1 MNNHIDHKK
10 NVLLFSINIQQLR
23 DMDFFVWPIWFIS
36 MADIVADMVWNW
48 LICSVDLEPDVDV
61 WFIFHFYLHNTH
73 LVFCDVFLLDRERH
87 HASL

>member
-36 MADIVADMVWNW
+36 MADIVADMVWN
-48 LICSVDLEPDVDV
+48 
-61 WFIFHFYLHNTH
+61 
-73 LVFCDVFLLDRERH
+73 
-87 HASL
+87 